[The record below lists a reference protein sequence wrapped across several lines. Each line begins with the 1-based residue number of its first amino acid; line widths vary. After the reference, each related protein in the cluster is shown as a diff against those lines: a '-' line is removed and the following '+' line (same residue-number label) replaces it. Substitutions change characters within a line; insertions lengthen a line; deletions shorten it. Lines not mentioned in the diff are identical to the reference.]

1 MPLRRRGNS
10 RGRRNRRCNRCA
22 RWACR
27 HRLRRT
33 CSRRPPDS
41 NEEPPAVADA
51 RSEVRAVAAWAGRTS
66 RAVEGRERLARASA
80 EVPGG
85 LSLEGIRSRIA
96 LAAAIAGN
104 KPYGDT
110 DIRTHELDLHDLEH
124 GLIAQ
129 HLPGS
134 RPRRAVR

>member
-1 MPLRRRGNS
+1 MPLRRRGTS
-10 RGRRNRRCNRCA
+10 RGRRNRRCDRCA

-51 RSEVRAVAAWAGRTS
+51 RSEVRAAWA
-66 RAVEGRERLARASA
+66 AEHREPLRGESGSPRASA
-80 EVPGG
+80 EVVGG
-85 LSLEGIRSRIA
+85 LSLEAIRSRIA

-129 HLPGS
+129 
-134 RPRRAVR
+134 